1 MRDYTINPELF
12 SLAKIRL
19 EKEAVVP
26 PQAAMS
32 PEAMGVVPPATPDQ
46 AAAAAAP
53 PPAAADPAAMA
64 AGAVD
69 PAMLGAL
76 PPAAAA
82 PPTDPAAAAPPK
94 MKPEQ
99 MMQMLDYRMYNMQQ
113 QLTAIMNAL
122 GVQVS
127 PEALVMP
134 PGASGAPPVESALP
148 GATNAPEVS
157 AALGKAAEWWA
168 DNVKDEGTQKIG
180 IPVSQTLS
188 SGTPRLQGPDL
199 QTKASAVAALCRSLT
214 NNAG

>member
-1 MRDYTINPELF
+1 MLPYTVNPELF
-12 SLAKIRL
+12 SLAKL
-19 EKEAVVP
+19 SLLQKEAVVP

-53 PPAAADPAAMA
+53 PPAAADPAAAA

-82 PPTDPAAAAPPK
+82 PPVDPAAAAPPK

-122 GVQVS
+122 GVQVE
-127 PEALVMP
+127 PDALVMP
-134 PGASGAPPVESALP
+134 PGTTGAPPVESALP
-148 GATNAPEVS
+148 GAKNAPEIS
-157 AALGKAAEWWA
+157 SALGKAAEWWA
-168 DNVKDEGTQKIG
+168 AADDATTQKIG
-180 IPVSQTLS
+180 VPVSQELS
-188 SGTPRLQGPDL
+188 SGTPKLQGPDL

>member
-1 MRDYTINPELF
+1 MLPYTVNPELF
-12 SLAKIRL
+12 NLARIRL
-19 EKEAVVP
+19 LEKSAVVP

-82 PPTDPAAAAPPK
+82 PPADPAAAAPPK

-134 PGASGAPPVESALP
+134 PGTTGAPPVESALP
-148 GATNAPEVS
+148 GAQNEPEVS
-157 AALGKAAEWWA
+157 AAKAAAAWWA
-168 DNVKDEGTQKIG
+168 DQTEDAGTQKIG
-180 IPVSQTLS
+180 VPVSKDLS
-188 SGTPRLQGPDL
+188 TGTPALQGPDL

>member
-1 MRDYTINPELF
+1 MLPYTVNPELF
-12 SLAKIRL
+12 NLAQKRL
-19 EKEAVVP
+19 FEKSAVVP

-53 PPAAADPAAMA
+53 PPAAADPAAAA

-82 PPTDPAAAAPPK
+82 PPTDPAAAPPK

-122 GVQVS
+122 GVQVA
-127 PEALVMP
+127 PDALVMP
-134 PGASGAPPVESALP
+134 PGTTGAPPVESALP
-148 GATNAPEVS
+148 GGQNAPEIS
-157 AALGKAAEWWA
+157 SALGKAAEWWA
-168 DNVKDEGTQKIG
+168 SQDAAAETPKIG
-180 IPVSQTLS
+180 VPVSQALS
-188 SGTPRLQGPDL
+188 SGTPRLQEPDL